1 MIVIIIQ
8 VIINVGI
15 VRPSKTPRETRIIK
29 NPEISNRLLLLFR
42 FLISVFLSIVS
53 QTSLPPRSI
62 IVIKT
67 RYSTQISQTF
77 VYPRFLKYSFINC
90 PYVSAYFGF
99 NKKIN
104 LPVFK
109 SKTYL

>member
-1 MIVIIIQ
+1 MDFLSQYLSLLKFEMIVIIIQ

-53 QTSLPPRSI
+53 QISLPPRSI

-67 RYSTQISQTF
+67 TYSTQIVQTF
-77 VYPRFLKYSFINC
+77 VYLRFLKYF
-90 PYVSAYFGF
+90 FM
-99 NKKIN
+99 
-104 LPVFK
+104 L
-109 SKTYL
+109 